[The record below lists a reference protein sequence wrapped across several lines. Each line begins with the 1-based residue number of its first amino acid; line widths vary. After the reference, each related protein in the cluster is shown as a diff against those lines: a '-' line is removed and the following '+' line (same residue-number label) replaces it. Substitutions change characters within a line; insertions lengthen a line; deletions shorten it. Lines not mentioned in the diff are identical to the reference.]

1 MATKSK
7 GLGKGLGTLFGD
19 VADISKT
26 HEIVPI
32 TEEDLKNEQ
41 TVKLRLVEP
50 NRDQPRKE
58 FDEEALNELADSI
71 RLHGI
76 IQPLIVVKKDAHF
89 QIIAGERRWRAAK
102 IAGLKEVPVII
113 KDYTEEEIAEISL
126 IENIQRKD
134 LNPIEEAMAFQRLI
148 NEYHLTQ
155 EALSERISKNRA
167 VIANSMRLLK
177 LPEDVQE
184 LLVSGKL
191 CAGHAKVSLGLDSA
205 ADQSEAAKNVVEN
218 ALSVRETEKLVK
230 HFGTQQEIHPKENE
244 NLKNQL
250 EYEQVE
256 NLLKEKLKTKVSIKR
271 KSENA
276 GKIEI
281 DYYSLEEIERILSHI
296 K

>member
-1 MATKSK
+1 MAAKSK
-7 GLGKGLGTLFGD
+7 GLGKGLGTLLGE
-19 VADISKT
+19 VADISKV

-32 TEEDLKNEQ
+32 TEEDLKKEQ

-71 RLHGI
+71 RIHGI
-76 IQPLIVVKKDAHF
+76 IQPLIVTNKDAHY

-126 IENIQRKD
+126 IENIQRRD
-134 LNPIEEAMAFQRLI
+134 LNPIEEAMAFQKLI

-177 LPEDVQE
+177 LPVDVQE
-184 LLVSGKL
+184 LLAAGTIS
-191 CAGHAKVSLGLDSA
+191 AGHAKVLLGLDTAEDQSSA
-205 ADQSEAAKNVVEN
+205 AKMVVEGS
-218 ALSVRETEKLVK
+218 LSVRETEKLVK
-230 HFGTQQEIHPKENE
+230 NFGSIKEKEPKQKEE
-244 NLKNQL
+244 LKNQL

-271 KSENA
+271 KSDNA
-276 GKIEI
+276 GKIVI

>member
-1 MATKSK
+1 MAPKSK

-19 VADISKT
+19 VADISKV
-26 HEIVPI
+26 HEVVPI
-32 TEEDLKNEQ
+32 TEEDLKKEQ

-71 RLHGI
+71 RIHGI
-76 IQPLIVVKKDAHF
+76 IQPLIVTKKDAHY

-102 IAGLKEVPVII
+102 IAGLKDVPVII
-113 KDYTEEEIAEISL
+113 KDYTDEEIAEISL

-134 LNPIEEAMAFQRLI
+134 LNPIEEALAFQKLI

-155 EALSERISKNRA
+155 EALSERISKNRT

-177 LPEDVQE
+177 LPADVQE
-184 LLVSGKL
+184 LLSTGKL
-191 CAGHAKVSLGLDSA
+191 SAGHAKVLLGLESAEDQSA
-205 ADQSEAAKNVVEN
+205 AAKLVVEN
-218 ALSVRETEKLVK
+218 SLSVRETEKLVK
-230 HFGTQQEIHPKENE
+230 NFGNVKEKEPKAKEE
-244 NLKNQL
+244 LKHQL

-271 KSENA
+271 KSDNA
-276 GKIEI
+276 GRIVI